1 MKEQEN
7 NLVPEEQV
15 KEPSVEEIKE
25 APDGN
30 TVEQGLNEELENIAE
45 LFRTELAKAQNE
57 TAKDDEENNNDAE
70 NCGETVVKEIV
81 IKENIVKEKHH
92 YQNMEGSYAQYTPC
106 RNVGRCWI

>member
-45 LFRTELAKAQNE
+45 LFRTELAKAQ
-57 TAKDDEENNNDAE
+57 EEAE
-70 NCGETVVKEIV
+70 NQGDSTEEKAEETGEDTEQTEEVELCACCGEEPKP
-81 IKENIVKEKHH
+81 ENGDYCEKCIE
-92 YQNMEGSYAQYTPC
+92 NATL
-106 RNVGRCWI
+106 